1 MSADT
6 IGVWIGAIL
15 TLLVFSYLLGDTPL
29 FRLAQAIFV
38 GVAVAYATVVAVY
51 LVLVP
56 NLFVPLATDPRRY
69 WALFVPLLLGIFLL
83 FKLRSTWGSLGN
95 ISLAFL
101 FGAGGAL
108 AIGGALSG
116 ALVPQLGATFVSL
129 TLYQDAGTLVNSLI
143 IAFGTIGA
151 LLAFHFTVN
160 PTRPAARVLDA
171 IRLRW
176 GYVGRWFILVS
187 FGAIFAGTAVSRI
200 TILISRIYYLLHDW
214 LQVVR

>member
-1 MSADT
+1 MTPDA
-6 IGVWIGAIL
+6 IGVWVGAVL

-51 LVLVP
+51 LVLIP
-56 NLFVPLATDPRRY
+56 HLFAPLFEGKLVYIA
-69 WALFVPLLLGIFLL
+69 PLLLGIFLL
-83 FKLRSTWGSLGN
+83 LKLRASWGVLGS

-116 ALVPQLGATFVSL
+116 ALIPQLNATFVSL
-129 TLYQDAGTLVNSLI
+129 TLYQNPDTLINGLLV
-143 IAFGTIGA
+143 AFGTIGA
-151 LLAFHFTVN
+151 LLTFQFTTN
-160 PTRPAARVLDA
+160 PQRPAARVLDA
-171 IRLRW
+171 IRTRW
-176 GYVGRWFILVS
+176 SYVGRWFILVS
-187 FGAIFAGTAVSRI
+187 FGAIFAGTAVSRV
-200 TILISRIYYLLHDW
+200 TILISRVYFLFHDW